1 MVPPPSDNAG
11 KCRPVNS
18 AIVHVAKTLTCLH
31 APLSML
37 HAPIHLPQ
45 IVLTIPSEQPPSS
58 FAAYIAPH
66 TPIHVLPPNSSR
78 PPPVL
83 LSNRYALPPTDLSYY
98 LDVKNPQIHS
108 TFDVG
113 ECSAHSNP
121 NVQTSSS
128 GITQQQ
134 LEGLQKQIVA
144 IEAII

>member
-1 MVPPPSDNAG
+1 MDEWFRRLQTTPENLSIPQSSTSPKPSHVPLLD
-11 KCRPVNS
+11 
-18 AIVHVAKTLTCLH
+18 LH
-31 APLSML
+31 ASV
-37 HAPIHLPQ
+37 HLPQ
-45 IVLTIPSEQPPSS
+45 TVPTIPSVQPS
-58 FAAYIAPH
+58 FSHVAYIAPH
-66 TPIHVLPPNSSR
+66 ALIHVLPPNSSR
-78 PPPVL
+78 PPPLL